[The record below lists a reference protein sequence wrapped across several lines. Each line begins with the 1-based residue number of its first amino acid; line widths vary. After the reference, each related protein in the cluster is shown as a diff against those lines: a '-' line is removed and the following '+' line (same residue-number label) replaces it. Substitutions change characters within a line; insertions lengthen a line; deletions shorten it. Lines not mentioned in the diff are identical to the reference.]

1 MVHENC
7 TTAHIHWMENTGV
20 QKLTYPCLK
29 IEDATVTAENGASKD
44 VTMKLSSMVVDELG
58 SVDYEQA
65 LVFDTAKM
73 NELTDG
79 DIAFGFVKK
88 LHIFFSMNVTEELV
102 DGVGKSKF
110 DEFQAILDGFQL
122 QFNEQTAKNE
132 ANQEKFDAF
141 QAIMDGFQ
149 MQFDEQ
155 TTKNEAN
162 QAQFDAFQ
170 AIMDGFQV
178 QFDEQTTKNEA
189 NQAQFD
195 AFQAIMDGFQV
206 QFDDIEQ
213 TEIVALKQKDFD
225 QQVQIEG
232 LLKVV
237 FDLQQEVIQLQEST
251 RGFTRGDFNGDD
263 NGGGLN
269 DGW

>member
-1 MVHENC
+1 MAHENC
-7 TTAHIHWMENTGV
+7 TAAHIHWMENTGV
-20 QKLTYPCLK
+20 QKLSYPCLK

-58 SVDYEQA
+58 SVDYEQV

-141 QAIMDGFQ
+141 QA
-149 MQFDEQ
+149 
-155 TTKNEAN
+155 T
-162 QAQFDAFQ
+162 
-170 AIMDGFQV
+170 MDGFQV

-195 AFQAIMDGFQV
+195 AFQAQFDAFQAIM
-206 QFDDIEQ
+206 DDIEQ

-251 RGFTRGDFNGDD
+251 RSFNRGDFNDDGEMID
-263 NGGGLN
+263 NGPTGLG
-269 DGW
+269 DSDPMDM

>member
-110 DEFQAILDGFQL
+110 DAFQAIMDGFQL
-122 QFNEQTAKNE
+122 QFDEQTTKNE

-149 MQFDEQ
+149 MR
-155 TTKNEAN
+155 
-162 QAQFDAFQ
+162 
-170 AIMDGFQV
+170 MD
-178 QFDEQTTKNEA
+178 N
-189 NQAQFD
+189 
-195 AFQAIMDGFQV
+195 
-206 QFDDIEQ
+206 IEQ
-213 TEIVALKQKDFD
+213 KEIVALKQKDFD

-237 FDLQQEVIQLQEST
+237 FDLHQEVIHLKESHENHLIEFGALMT
-251 RGFTRGDFNGDD
+251 SNTVGGGDD
-263 NGGGLN
+263 DDLGDDCDPGLSGLPGLDPSADLGDDCDQGLPGLP
-269 DGW
+269 DGL

>member
-178 QFDEQTTKNEA
+178 QFD
-189 NQAQFD
+189 
-195 AFQAIMDGFQV
+195 
-206 QFDDIEQ
+206 DIEQ

>member
-1 MVHENC
+1 M
-7 TTAHIHWMENTGV
+7 
-20 QKLTYPCLK
+20 Y
-29 IEDATVTAENGASKD
+29 
-44 VTMKLSSMVVDELG
+44 
-58 SVDYEQA
+58 Y
-65 LVFDTAKM
+65 
-73 NELTDG
+73 
-79 DIAFGFVKK
+79 
-88 LHIFFSMNVTEELV
+88 
-102 DGVGKSKF
+102 
-110 DEFQAILDGFQL
+110 
-122 QFNEQTAKNE
+122 
-132 ANQEKFDAF
+132 
-141 QAIMDGFQ
+141 
-149 MQFDEQ
+149 
-155 TTKNEAN
+155 
-162 QAQFDAFQ
+162 
-170 AIMDGFQV
+170 
-178 QFDEQTTKNEA
+178 
-189 NQAQFD
+189 D